1 MARSLCQT
9 VWRVLNQQN
18 TEPPFDR
25 AVPLPGLHPK
35 DVETGVRTPPARACP
50 RRQVREHVRRQVRER
65 VAAGARTQ
73 PARAHTH
80 ARLRRQ
86 AGPAAAERVAA
97 RMPVSRWT
105 GKPRYVRAMQHGS
118 AITGV
123 RFWLAPQCGR
133 APCSVEEAD
142 TVGAPRVQPTR
153 RVGSRACCW
162 RGWAGEGLTWAR
174 APWWVTARSRARE
187 RWPAAA

>member
-35 DVETGVRTPPARACP
+35 DLETGVRTPPARACP

-65 VAAGARTQ
+65 AAAGARTQ

-97 RMPVSRWT
+97 RMPVSRGT

-123 RFWLAPQCGR
+123 RFWLAPQCAPWRRRTPWAHRGFSPRAGSGAGR
-133 APCSVEEAD
+133 AA
-142 TVGAPRVQPTR
+142 GAA
-153 RVGSRACCW
+153 GLG
-162 RGWAGEGLTWAR
+162 RG
-174 APWWVTARSRARE
+174 
-187 RWPAAA
+187 